1 MAERTWYE
9 LDNAA
14 TIYPYSANR
23 QWICGYRVGFVLK
36 EEVDPEILKQ
46 AIKDIMPRFPS
57 YFVQLRYGYFWPYL
71 ERATEFPIVEEEH
84 LPPVLP
90 TPRCHT
96 EVPALKFIYYKR
108 RICVEC

>member
-46 AIKDIMPRFPS
+46 AIKDII
-57 YFVQLRYGYFWPYL
+57 L
-71 ERATEFPIVEEEH
+71 
-84 LPPVLP
+84 
-90 TPRCHT
+90 C
-96 EVPALKFIYYKR
+96 
-108 RICVEC
+108 